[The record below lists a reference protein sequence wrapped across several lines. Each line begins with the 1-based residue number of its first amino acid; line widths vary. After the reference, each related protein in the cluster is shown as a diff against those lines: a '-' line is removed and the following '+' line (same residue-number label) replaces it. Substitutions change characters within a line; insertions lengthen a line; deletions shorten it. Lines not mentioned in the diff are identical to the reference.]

1 MKKLF
6 IILMVTGVVA
16 VSCKTNQK
24 EMDAQNPFF
33 QEWSTPFGTP
43 PFDKIKPQ
51 HYQPAFSRA
60 MGEQQKEIE
69 KIANN
74 PEAPTFENTI
84 VAFDA
89 SGSLLNK
96 VNGVFNNLLEANTS
110 DTLQQIAEV
119 ITPDLSK
126 HSDWILMNEKLF
138 SRIKSVYNNQA
149 KEKLNPEQKRL
160 LEETYKLF
168 VRSGANLNENEKN
181 KLKMINKDIASLTLK
196 FSNNVLAETNAYKLV
211 IDKKQD
217 LAGLPEA
224 VITTAA
230 EDAKQAGMP
239 GKWVFTLQKPSMIP
253 FLTYAENRALREKI
267 YKAYL
272 SRGNNNNSNDNK
284 AIIAKIVLLRADRA
298 KMLGYKNH
306 AAYVLDNNM
315 AKTPDKA
322 FALLNQLWKAALPV
336 AKKEVKE
343 MQAIID
349 KEGKNFKLESW
360 DWWYYAEKVKKAK
373 YALDEEMIR
382 PYFKLENVREGA
394 FAVANKLYG
403 YTFSERKDI
412 PVYHPDVK
420 VYEVKDSTGNQLGIL
435 YLDYF
440 PRASKKGG
448 AWMEEYRRQW
458 KPEGKNVLPIVCNVG
473 NFTKPAGNDPALLS
487 WDDVLTLFHE
497 FGHALHGLSS
507 NNNYYSLSG
516 TAVATDFVELPS
528 QIMENWAAE
537 PEVLK
542 MFAKHYKTG
551 EVIPDELIAKIKN
564 SGHFN

>member
-1 MKKLF
+1 
-6 IILMVTGVVA
+6 
-16 VSCKTNQK
+16 
-24 EMDAQNPFF
+24 
-33 QEWSTPFGTP
+33 
-43 PFDKIKPQ
+43 
-51 HYQPAFSRA
+51 
-60 MGEQQKEIE
+60 
-69 KIANN
+69 
-74 PEAPTFENTI
+74 
-84 VAFDA
+84 
-89 SGSLLNK
+89 
-96 VNGVFNNLLEANTS
+96 
-110 DTLQQIAEV
+110 
-119 ITPDLSK
+119 
-126 HSDWILMNEKLF
+126 
-138 SRIKSVYNNQA
+138 
-149 KEKLNPEQKRL
+149 
-160 LEETYKLF
+160 
-168 VRSGANLNENEKN
+168 
-181 KLKMINKDIASLTLK
+181 
-196 FSNNVLAETNAYKLV
+196 
-211 IDKKQD
+211 
-217 LAGLPEA
+217 GLPES
-224 VITTAA
+224 VVTTAA

-272 SRGNNNNSNDNK
+272 SRGNNNNANDNK

-349 KEGKNFKLESW
+349 KEGQNFKLESW

-564 SGHFN
+564 SGHFNKGFETVELLAAALLDLNFYTLENPKSLNVEKFEKQVMDKIGLIPQIEPRYRSTYFSHIFTTGYDAGYYSYTWAEVLDTDAFQFFKEKGIFNKTVAKSFHDNILTKGGTMDPMEMYKKFRGREPKIDALLNKRGLK